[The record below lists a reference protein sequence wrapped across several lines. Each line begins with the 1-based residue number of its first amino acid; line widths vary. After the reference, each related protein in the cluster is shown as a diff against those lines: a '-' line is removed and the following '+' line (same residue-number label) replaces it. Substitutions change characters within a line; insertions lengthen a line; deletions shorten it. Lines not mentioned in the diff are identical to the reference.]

1 MRYIKERLNYQTIV
15 QDLYIQLYNR
25 LAVHKEGN
33 PGEFFRLCKLLTMPD
48 LYAEIIWDILHNPK
62 EYRIHVKCMFITKN
76 AFLKQCNRLSLN
88 YVTVAVVRN
97 HFLNKA
103 EESRII
109 GRVPN
114 KPLNFILDD
123 YHGKQEE
130 VA

>member
-1 MRYIKERLNYQTIV
+1 MCGKGYI
-15 QDLYIQLYNR
+15 YNVVEEESAIPP
-25 LAVHKEGN
+25 LSV
-33 PGEFFRLCKLLTMPD
+33 
-48 LYAEIIWDILHNPK
+48 
-62 EYRIHVKCMFITKN
+62 VITKN
-76 AFLKQCNRLSLN
+76 AFLKPCNRLSLN

-97 HFLNKA
+97 HFLDKA
-103 EESRII
+103 EESRIT